1 MPTVTAIV
9 TIVPEEA
16 ANARRCLA
24 ESAVVQRAS
33 SCPWVMMLCDYSGSQ
48 RGEALSRASSAGHLV
63 NEFRAC
69 GWRPRLERQE
79 LNTQLDIVLVGSHTH
94 KRTCKCKVSMV
105 HCLVLHFLHTVDH
118 YGEPAERT
126 HKTSSWTLSTHLVA
140 YISHIFW
147 SQIWLTAFMCWGM
160 LVIPQVLDPRLSLNF
175 KIAWGSAVHVLI
187 TLLWM

>member
-24 ESAVVQRAS
+24 ESAVVQRGS

-63 NEFRAC
+63 NKFRAC

-79 LNTQLDIVLVGSHTH
+79 LNTQLDIVLVGSAHVNAKSQWSFAWCSISSTQWITMESLL
-94 KRTCKCKVSMV
+94 R
-105 HCLVLHFLHTVDH
+105 
-118 YGEPAERT
+118 EPTRQVAE
-126 HKTSSWTLSTHLVA
+126 
-140 YISHIFW
+140 
-147 SQIWLTAFMCWGM
+147 
-160 LVIPQVLDPRLSLNF
+160 P
-175 KIAWGSAVHVLI
+175 
-187 TLLWM
+187 

>member
-24 ESAVVQRAS
+24 ESAVVQRGS

-79 LNTQLDIVLVGSHTH
+79 LNTQL
-94 KRTCKCKVSMV
+94 
-105 HCLVLHFLHTVDH
+105 VLHFLHTVDH

-126 HKTSSWTLSTHLVA
+126 HKTSS
-140 YISHIFW
+140 
-147 SQIWLTAFMCWGM
+147 
-160 LVIPQVLDPRLSLNF
+160 
-175 KIAWGSAVHVLI
+175 
-187 TLLWM
+187 